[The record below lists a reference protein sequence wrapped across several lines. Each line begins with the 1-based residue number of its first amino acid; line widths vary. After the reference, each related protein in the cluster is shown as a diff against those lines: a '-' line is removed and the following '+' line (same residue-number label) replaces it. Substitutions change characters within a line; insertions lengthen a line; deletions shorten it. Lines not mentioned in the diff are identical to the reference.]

1 MSNSA
6 IAGSVSGPPK
16 NRAQPNKHRQK
27 TEATRLALLESAR
40 RVFASQGFEAS
51 RIEDIAA
58 ATGHTRGAFY
68 AHFSTKEDLFFA
80 LLEQETSRRVTQIRT
95 AMESHEDPELRL
107 QALRSFYV
115 NLIAD
120 PQWVMLML
128 EFRLFALRHPKLR
141 AQLAGTHRRIRSSL
155 KLEVIDELLPA
166 RLRASRES
174 EELRKVALDVIL
186 NGLVLEHAYDA
197 ERISEKQVVSLLGR
211 LFDVLIQTKQTDGT
225 PPR

>member
-1 MSNSA
+1 MSTSA
-6 IAGSVSGPPK
+6 TAGPVPGPSK
-16 NRAQPNKHRQK
+16 NHARPNKHRQK

-68 AHFSTKEDLFFA
+68 AHFSSKEDLFFA
-80 LLEQETSRRVTQIRT
+80 LLEQEANRRVIQIRT
-95 AMESHEDPELRL
+95 AMESNEDAELRL
-107 QALRSFYV
+107 QALRTFYI

-120 PQWVMLML
+120 PHWVMLML

-141 AQLAGTHRRIRSSL
+141 ARLAGTHRRIRASL
-155 KLEVIDELLPA
+155 KLEIIDQLLPD

-174 EELRKVALDVIL
+174 EELRKLALDVIL
-186 NGLVLEHAYDA
+186 SGLVLEHAYDP
-197 ERISEKQVVSLLGR
+197 ERISERQVVSLLER
-211 LFDVLIQTKQTDGT
+211 LFDVLMQPQMDGNSA
-225 PPR
+225 R